1 MEERNIAIQKDLES
15 RKEEIQD
22 ELEDFFAGHIKKT
35 NWNVP
40 EAPDQEIAEGL
51 VEILVDK
58 LNEISQKVKEGKYE
72 EKRND
77 IFQ

>member
-1 MEERNIAIQKDLES
+1 MENNITPIQKDLES

-22 ELEDFFAGHIKKT
+22 EFEDFFATHIKKT

-51 VEILVDK
+51 VEILVEK
-58 LNEISQKVKEGKYE
+58 LNEIKQKVKEGKYE
-72 EKRND
+72 EKRTD